1 MVCAPFDSQWAFK
14 VSIRCRVGTE
24 VLRGQAHHSLSFPS
38 HPQQVQGTLRVT
50 GRPPYL
56 CLACFTA
63 PKLLG
68 KILLSSCHTP
78 GPKSPPAQ
86 SARIVGTGTPTS
98 TLGESSRSSGHN
110 WHITL
115 ALPYLLLSLR
125 YEVKATAILTFVPS
139 APEIVRRGMA
149 WLRSADGRLVTHT
162 RTLRHYRKSHA
173 KQTDHYPGLL
183 RVGGPQLTLSARQS
197 SSCVFASIACIW
209 ALLYGPASRGKS
221 MIPVS

>member
-1 MVCAPFDSQWAFK
+1 MVCAPFVSQWAFK

-125 YEVKATAILTFVPS
+125 YEVQARPLLFLPLFLRHPKLCV
-139 APEIVRRGMA
+139 VGWMA
-149 WLRSADGRLVTHT
+149 WLRSADGLLVTHT

-173 KQTDHYPGLL
+173 KQTDH
-183 RVGGPQLTLSARQS
+183 
-197 SSCVFASIACIW
+197 
-209 ALLYGPASRGKS
+209 
-221 MIPVS
+221 